1 MAANHDSPEPEAGY
15 DPAGSTQMF
24 RAFVEEA
31 APARTPSVPGAR
43 RRQKGRAGGTAKG
56 NGVKVAAA
64 LALLLLIGAA
74 LWLLL
79 R

>member
-1 MAANHDSPEPEAGY
+1 MAANHDSPGPEGGY

-43 RRQKGRAGGTAKG
+43 RRQKAAGGG
-56 NGVKVAAA
+56 NGVKIA
-64 LALLLLIGAA
+64 LALALILVIGAA
-74 LWLLL
+74 LWLVL